1 LYLIDGFVLSGIRG
15 DNPSN
20 MFSGFSLIL
29 TGECNFSCSYCYQEK
44 DGLFLDPATVEKA
57 IGFFFPRF
65 AEESSILFYGG
76 EPLLAGD
83 TIRSAVHA
91 VQAENR
97 LQRKHIRYSI
107 STNGSLLDDDT
118 LRLFDRN
125 RFTVLLSFDGR
136 AQDKGRQEGSFPV
149 VSRALEKL
157 LDRPRIELLTNSV
170 FTPETVADLS
180 TSIKDIVERGVRD
193 AQISF
198 TNLRPWGRDALA
210 RLGAELSDLRRFLL
224 AFYLKTGRVPVAN
237 FRASTEPGLF
247 GCRAGEDRMALSPDG
262 RLWGCHL
269 FYDFHKKM
277 KSPTTARYCF
287 GDLDS
292 FITHNGRTYPRIVA
306 RYADLRMDYFHTPG
320 KFCGLCRDVHD
331 CAICPVDA
339 AFASG
344 IIGRIMPVDC
354 RIRKIIR
361 KEKRRLWKD
370 LEKHGICP
378 GWARARASTRR
389 SG

>member
-1 LYLIDGFVLSGIRG
+1 
-15 DNPSN
+15 
-20 MFSGFSLIL
+20 MFSNLSLIL
-29 TGECNFSCSYCYQEK
+29 TGGCNFSCSYCYQEK
-44 DGLFLDPATVEKA
+44 DDLFLDPTGVERA
-57 IGFFFPRF
+57 IEFFFPRF
-65 AEESSILFYGG
+65 ENECSILFYGG
-76 EPLLAGD
+76 EPLLAKD
-83 TIRSAVHA
+83 TIKSTVHA
-91 VQAENR
+91 VKAENR
-97 LQRKHIRYSI
+97 RQRKNIQYSI

-118 LRLFDRN
+118 LRLFDKN

-136 AQDKGRQEGSFPV
+136 AQEKGRKKGSFPV
-149 VSRALEKL
+149 VSGALERL

-180 TSIKDIVERGVRD
+180 ASIRDIVERGVRD

-198 TNLRPWGRDALA
+198 TNHRPWGRDALA
-210 RLGAELSDLRRFLL
+210 RLGSELSDLRRFLL
-224 AFYLKTGRVPVAN
+224 AFRRKKGYIPVTN
-237 FRASTEPGLF
+237 FRASTELGIF

-287 GDLDS
+287 GDLDF
-292 FITHNGRTYPRIVA
+292 FITHDRRIYPRILA
-306 RYADLRMDYFHTPG
+306 RYADLRMDYFHTPE

-331 CAICPVDA
+331 CVICPVDA

-354 RIRKIIR
+354 GIRKIVR
-361 KEKRRLWKD
+361 KEKQRLWKD
-370 LEKHGICP
+370 LENYGIHP
-378 GWARARASTRR
+378 GRARTDASKRR
-389 SG
+389 LRVQDG

>member
-1 LYLIDGFVLSGIRG
+1 
-15 DNPSN
+15 
-20 MFSGFSLIL
+20 MFSSFSLIL

-44 DGLFLDPATVEKA
+44 DSLFLDSAAAEKA

-65 AEESSILFYGG
+65 DKECSILFYGG
-76 EPLLAGD
+76 EPLLAKD

-91 VQAENR
+91 VKAENR
-97 LQRKHIRYSI
+97 RQRKRIQYSI

-118 LRLFDRN
+118 LRLFDQN

-136 AQDKGRQEGSFPV
+136 AQNKGRKEGSFPV
-149 VSRALEKL
+149 VSGALERL

-180 TSIKDIVERGVRD
+180 ASIRDIVERGVRD

-198 TNLRPWGRDALA
+198 TNHRPWGRNALA
-210 RLGAELSDLRRFLL
+210 RLGAELSDLRRFLID
-224 AFYLKTGRVPVAN
+224 FCLKKGYVPVAN
-237 FRASTEPGLF
+237 FRVSTEPGIF
-247 GCRAGEDRMALSPDG
+247 GCRAGENRMALSPNG

-287 GDLDS
+287 GSLDS
-292 FITHNGRTYPRIVA
+292 FITHNGRTYPRVLA

-320 KFCGLCRDVHD
+320 KFCGLCRDVQD
-331 CAICPVDA
+331 CVICPVDA

-344 IIGRIMPVDC
+344 IIGRIMPMDC

-361 KEKRRLWKD
+361 KEKQLLWMD
-370 LEKHGICP
+370 LEKYSFRFSRVPTHP
-378 GWARARASTRR
+378 SKRR
-389 SG
+389 LRVQG